1 MQKINSKYSPIISCY
16 QAESFILDYVDHQLP
31 FYTWLKF
38 KFHLLI
44 CPKCKRYLQS
54 YINSMNVVKS
64 CMVSDMSKDS
74 QKLDNISDKAPT
86 ELPKDLKD
94 IILKLQQ
101 NK

>member
-1 MQKINSKYSPIISCY
+1 MQKINSKYSPLISCY
-16 QAESFILDYVDHQLP
+16 QAESFILDYLDNQLP

-54 YINSMNVVKS
+54 YINSMTVVKS
-64 CMVSDMSKDS
+64 CMTKDLNNQSHIPNDVS
-74 QKLDNISDKAPT
+74 NPPPKA
-86 ELPKDLKD
+86 LPQELKD
-94 IILKLQQ
+94 IITKLQQ